1 MAPSSAN
8 SPEHEAEGII
18 QVLDPLSRELVVLTR
33 SKPITFYV
41 PLGCS
46 IILNDER
53 VKLRMLQP
61 MDRAIVR
68 YSQDQGSLAAHS
80 ILVNW
85 SSHTEEIDAAATASR
100 PIVGLM
106 ECT

>member
-1 MAPSSAN
+1 MPPSSA
-8 SPEHEAEGII
+8 SGPEQEAEGII

-33 SKPITFYV
+33 SNPITFYV

-68 YSQDQGSLAAHS
+68 YSQDQGSPVAHS

-85 SSHTEEIDAAATASR
+85 SSHLEETDAAASASR
-100 PIVGLM
+100 PIAGLM

>member
-18 QVLDPLSRELVVLTR
+18 QVLDPLSRELIVVTR

-53 VKLRMLQP
+53 VKLGMLQP

-68 YSQDQGSLAAHS
+68 YAEEQGSPVAHS
-80 ILVNW
+80 IVVDW
-85 SSHTEEIDAAATASR
+85 ESHSEETGAATTASR
-100 PIVGLM
+100 PIAGLM